1 MASGFVQP
9 IKNVKTG
16 RVTGYRVRWRN
27 PLGVKPNNPSLK
39 FKTELEAKRFCK
51 YIIAH
56 TTLGI
61 PGQKEVR
68 LNPTLNAFIKTCPHP
83 NHGGHEAKTRE
94 GRDSRLKC
102 WIEKGIGQTPIRN
115 IEVNDIERLLNSI
128 VRAGKYETA
137 RKVRGDL
144 CQVWKNAIRLKFA
157 SENPA
162 TQSILTTPKVKS
174 DEFFDA
180 LDPVADILSTDE
192 VNRLVKAFPLHYR
205 PLVIVLY
212 TTGLRIGE
220 ASALLVSE
228 FNFDKGTLSVNSTR
242 SFAAKKY
249 QNGQSGVRK
258 KPKTAKSRRIIQ
270 LSPEQCHI
278 LQPLIKGRDKRE
290 PLFTS
295 TRGKCIDP
303 HNFRNRE
310 WQRAIEKAGIRES
323 FTPHDLR
330 HYAASAVFQQSGDM
344 AQVSKLLGHTT
355 IGVTERIYVHLMPEK
370 SVQVATTLAAIWP
383 EGSLQKHIRPPTNTG
398 A

>member
-16 RVTGYRVRWRN
+16 KVTGYRVRWRN
-27 PLGVKPNNPSLK
+27 PVGVKPNNPSRK

-51 YIIAH
+51 HIIAH

-61 PGQKEVR
+61 TGQQDVR
-68 LNPTLNAFIKTCPHP
+68 PNPTLNAFIEAYPHP
-83 NHGGHEAKTRE
+83 NHRGHEAKTRE
-94 GRDSRLKC
+94 GRVSRRNC
-102 WIEKGIGQTPIRN
+102 WIEKGIGKMQIRN
-115 IEVNDIERLLNSI
+115 IDVNDIERLLNTI
-128 VRAGKYETA
+128 VEKGKHETA

-162 TQSILTTPKVKS
+162 DKSILAIPKVES

-180 LDPVADILSTDE
+180 LDPVAEIITADE
-192 VNRLVKAFPLHYR
+192 VDLLVAAFPRHYR
-205 PLVIVLY
+205 PLVIILY

-220 ASALLVSE
+220 ASALLVGE

-249 QNGQSGVRK
+249 QNGHSGVRK
-258 KPKTAKSRRIIQ
+258 KPKTKKSRRIIQ
-270 LSPEQCHI
+270 LSPEQCNI
-278 LQPLIKGRDKRE
+278 VRPLLDGKDADK

-295 TRGKCIDP
+295 TRGERLDP

-310 WQRAIEKAGIRES
+310 WQRAVIKAGIRKM

-330 HYAASAVFQQSGDM
+330 HYAASTVFQQSGDM
-344 AQVSKLLGHTT
+344 AQVSKLLGHTN
-355 IGVTERIYVHLMPEK
+355 IGITERIYVHLMPEK
-370 SVQVATTLAAIWP
+370 SVQVAATLAAIWP
-383 EGSLQKHIRPPTNTG
+383 EGSLQKHISPN
-398 A
+398 